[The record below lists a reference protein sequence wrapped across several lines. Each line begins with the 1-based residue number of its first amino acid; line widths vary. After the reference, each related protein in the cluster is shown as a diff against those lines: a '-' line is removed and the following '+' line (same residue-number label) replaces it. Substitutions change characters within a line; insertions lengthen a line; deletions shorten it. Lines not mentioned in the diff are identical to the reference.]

1 MLTDAGPGTAERM
14 EAARRRVPAKRTR
27 SIAGKST
34 KPPIIEPS
42 WTQRFTAPLAVL
54 ADPSRQVW
62 LATLGGAALTVQGAV
77 AVWGRLVAEGRVV
90 EQAIRE
96 RAQLVQQLGR
106 FTASAASRPPN
117 AAD

>member
-27 SIAGKST
+27 NVASKST
-34 KPPIIEPS
+34 KPTIVEPS
-42 WTQRFTAPLAVL
+42 WTQRLTAPLTVL

-90 EQAIRE
+90 EQAIRD

-106 FTASAASRPPN
+106 FTTAAVSR
-117 AAD
+117 ARGTRD